1 MKSSVTDRDLVR
13 QYLLGRLDER
23 PEVEGKLS
31 ERILF
36 DEEMAETVDSIED
49 DIIEEYL
56 DGSLDSPDRHAV
68 ETYFLQAPERNEKL
82 RFAKLLR
89 RHFEATSS
97 RRSQTEYDGLVR
109 PPLAWRPYLKTY
121 GQLAALLVLSISS
134 LIYLTAIR
142 RSHTRLK
149 AELIEERDRSAS
161 LKQEAQ
167 LLQPPIVPLTLVA
180 DRSRSAGGQIPT
192 VQIKAST
199 RRLIVEIVLQGAVS
213 NPYDVRLE
221 AKGSEEPLWSAKL
234 LPIISPSG
242 DARLIFDVPTRDIK
256 SDVYSFVLSS
266 ASPATTVSRHYDFQ
280 IARY

>member
-1 MKSSVTDRDLVR
+1 MTSNVTDRDLVR
-13 QYLLGRLDER
+13 RYLLGRLDEQA
-23 PEVEGKLS
+23 EVEGKLS

-36 DEEMAETVDSIED
+36 DNEMAEIVDSVED
-49 DIIEEYL
+49 DIVEEYL
-56 DGSLDSPDRHAV
+56 DGSLDSADRRDV

-89 RHFEATSS
+89 RHFETKSS
-97 RRSQTEYDGLVR
+97 HHSRTEHDSLLR
-109 PPLAWRPYLKTY
+109 PPLAWSSYLRTY
-121 GQLAALLVLSISS
+121 GQMAALLLLGISS
-134 LIYLTAIR
+134 VIYITAMR
-142 RSHTRLK
+142 RGHTRLQ
-149 AELIEERDRSAS
+149 AELLQERDRSAS

-180 DRSRSAGGQIPT
+180 DRSRSAGGRMPA

-199 RRLIVEIVLQGAVS
+199 RRLIVEIVLQGGVS

-221 AKGSEEPLWSAKL
+221 AKGSDEPLWSAKL

-242 DARLIFDVPTRDIK
+242 DARLIFDMPTRDIK
-256 SDVYSFVLSS
+256 SGVYSFVLSS